1 MITPLAERYVRAK
14 VKGCHLSI
22 VLLMAISCNLDNV
35 GIGIAYGTRRVSIPF
50 TSNLLIAVITTIGTF
65 LSVILGQTMYIFLK
79 PNIAKFAGAA
89 IIICAGIW
97 ILVKE
102 IISGKKDTYYYQDNV
117 LIDNS
122 SIVKTF
128 FTKMVKILD
137 NPFIADTDFSS
148 HIDLKEGIALGLALS
163 LNNVSNGIGAGMI
176 GLNVM
181 WLTLSVFI
189 LSIITIW
196 VGIKVGHYYGHRFFG
211 RLTEPAAGVLL
222 VIIGIYEILS

>member
-22 VLLMAISCNLDNV
+22 VLLMAISCNLDNL

-65 LSVILGQTMYIFLK
+65 LSVILGQTMY
-79 PNIAKFAGAA
+79 
-89 IIICAGIW
+89 
-97 ILVKE
+97 
-102 IISGKKDTYYYQDNV
+102 
-117 LIDNS
+117 
-122 SIVKTF
+122 
-128 FTKMVKILD
+128 
-137 NPFIADTDFSS
+137 
-148 HIDLKEGIALGLALS
+148 
-163 LNNVSNGIGAGMI
+163 
-176 GLNVM
+176 
-181 WLTLSVFI
+181 I